1 MPGLERQ
8 TGVLISA
15 YQRARFG
22 ITGLLVVSSHGIESL
37 KLKKKATNISDPGIV
52 STNLRHHRLRELLA
66 ASIENRGL
74 LDETLPEIFNS
85 LDEIEKENE
94 ELLRMNEDLTTSCR
108 ILAKAPDL
116 PSESLDP
123 SSRTGTG
130 TTPSNAHL
138 TTDLA
143 PCLVPRAG
151 TGTTP
156 LASSRRLYGEPGLP
170 RGSRDYHEGVT
181 PEADHSFPAMSAL
194 QFRYAIERIWDG
206 IVLTDEEWRII
217 EWNQAEED
225 ITGLTRA
232 EVLGRLIWDVNF
244 QLGIVTDERS
254 KKTIY
259 EEKMALFLDSI
270 KKSKSPSLDKLVEL
284 EIQRPNGT
292 RRNIQMA
299 LFIIPTAKGFMPGSL
314 TRDITELKQTIA
326 ALEENC
332 LQLGNQKLFTSR
344 IIESIPTSLVAID
357 RSMRIVSVNH
367 NFLEKTRR
375 KEQTTLGHKLDVVF
389 PQVLL
394 DYTRLAQ
401 RVQEVFQTGRS
412 PEAFKVAYHAPG
424 LSNRIYY
431 YRLIPIFLS
440 PRPPGGKIAE
450 AEHVENV
457 MLLMDDVTE
466 REQLGEE
473 VRRIER
479 HLASVVEGA
488 NDLVVSLD
496 PKSNIITWNRASE
509 VASGMKS
516 EQVKGRSLI
525 SVCSPDQQLVM
536 TSMLDRLVHVG
547 SVQHT
552 EANLLT
558 ATKKEVPIAWSCS
571 LMRDDSGNVAGIVA
585 VGRDLTEHRRME
597 EKLFQSAQLASLGVM
612 AGGIAHELRNPL
624 GIISAS
630 AQLLQENPRD
640 LKLRTQGLQKIYAAT
655 RRASLIIEN
664 LLKFARPAG
673 KWEKKEIN
681 LHAII
686 DEDLALLSNQI
697 KLQDVIVSV
706 TYQPDLPHLYG
717 SHEMLQQ
724 VFANLILNACNA
736 MPEGGLLKI
745 AVEANSAGQVE
756 IRFMDTGGGVPP
768 ENLSKIFDPFFTT
781 MPVGKGV
788 GLGLSIC
795 HTIIQQHQGVIEVHS
810 EVGKGSTFIV
820 RLPGIL

>member
-1 MPGLERQ
+1 MGPN
-8 TGVLISA
+8 
-15 YQRARFG
+15 F
-22 ITGLLVVSSHGIESL
+22 
-37 KLKKKATNISDPGIV
+37 DPGAV
-52 STNLRHHRLRELLA
+52 STHLRLQRLRELLA
-66 ASIENRGL
+66 APIENRGL
-74 LDETLPEIFNS
+74 LDETFLEIFNS

-94 ELLRMNEDLTTSCR
+94 ELLRMNEALTSSSR
-108 ILAKAPDL
+108 ILRKDPQLLREA
-116 PSESLDP
+116 LDP
-123 SSRTGTG
+123 SSN
-130 TTPSNAHL
+130 SHL
-138 TTDLA
+138 ATDL
-143 PCLVPRAG
+143 
-151 TGTTP
+151 
-156 LASSRRLYGEPGLP
+156 
-170 RGSRDYHEGVT
+170 EGVT
-181 PEADHSFPAMSAL
+181 PEADHSVSTMLNEQLFRHVTE
-194 QFRYAIERIWDG
+194 QFKDG
-206 IVLTDEEWRII
+206 FVLADEEGRII
-217 EWNQAEED
+217 EWNQTEEQ

-232 EVLGRLIWDVNF
+232 EVLGRLIWDLVF
-244 QLGIVTDERS
+244 QVGILTDERD

-259 EEKMALFLDSI
+259 EERKAFFLDLI
-270 KKSKSPSLDKLVEL
+270 KNGKSSSLDKLVEI
-284 EIQRPNGT
+284 EIQRPDGT
-292 RRNIQMA
+292 RRNIQMS
-299 LFIIPTAKGFMPGSL
+299 LFIIQTAKGFMPGSI

-326 ALEENC
+326 ELEESS
-332 LQLGNQKLFTSR
+332 LQLGNQKQFISR
-344 IIESIPTSLVAID
+344 IMESIPSSLIVID
-357 RSMRIVSVNH
+357 RSMRVVSVNH
-367 NFLEKTRR
+367 NFLEKTHR
-375 KEQTTLGHKLDVVF
+375 EEHATLGHKLDVVF

-401 RVQEVFQTGRS
+401 RVQEVFKTGHS
-412 PEAFKVAYHAPG
+412 VDAFKVAYHAPG

-431 YRLIPIFLS
+431 FRLIPIFLS
-440 PRPPGGKIAE
+440 PRPSGGKTAD

-496 PKSNIITWNRASE
+496 PKGKIITWNRAAE

-525 SVCSPDQQLVM
+525 SVCTPDQSHLVM
-536 TSMLDRLVHVG
+536 TSMLDRLVHSG

-571 LMRDDSGNVAGIVA
+571 LMRDDSGHIAGIVA
-585 VGRDLTEHRRME
+585 VGRDLTERRGME
-597 EKLFQSAQLASLGVM
+597 EKLFQSAQMASLGVM

-630 AQLLQENPRD
+630 AQLLLENPRD
-640 LKLRTQGLQKIYAAT
+640 TKLRTQGLQKIYAAT
-655 RRASLIIEN
+655 WRASLIIEN

-673 KWEKKEIN
+673 KWEKKEVN

-686 DEDLALLSNQI
+686 DEILALLSNQI
-697 KLQDVIVSV
+697 KSQDVIVSV

-788 GLGLSIC
+788 GLGLSIS
-795 HTIIQQHQGVIEVHS
+795 HTIIHQHQGVIEVHS
-810 EVGKGSTFIV
+810 EVGKGSSFIV